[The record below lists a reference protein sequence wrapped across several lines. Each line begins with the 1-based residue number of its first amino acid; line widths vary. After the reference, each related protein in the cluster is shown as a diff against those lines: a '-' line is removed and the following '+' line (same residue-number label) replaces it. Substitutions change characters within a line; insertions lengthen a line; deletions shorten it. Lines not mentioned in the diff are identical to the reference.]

1 MIYMRQVKFQQ
12 CQAFWVNPKI
22 LLSVFVYIIIALIGY
37 QMLPLYMR
45 TTCVLYYG
53 IVSASYL
60 LLVMAQPHRVGGKVF
75 TFPMILSGGLM
86 WWLLGFRDISG
97 VDDETYNMIFDQVAT
112 MSTFRWIDFLYLE
125 PGYLFFNY
133 IISLCTDNYYVFQA
147 IASFIPIF
155 FIYKGFVKYKYLI
168 YIPLAFLLF
177 AMTLFFQML
186 SVSLIRMFIAISLV
200 FYFSLDFLIK
210 AQLKKYILSIILIST
225 IHYSCIIMLIF
236 VPLLIWKKQLEQNW
250 ISFLISLSLI
260 SITGFL
266 VVGRLAAAIGG
277 RYAMYGEV
285 GEGGFNILALD
296 TLPFFIVA
304 FLFKKIIPKIY
315 QSQYMTCVILLAFSS
330 VFSVLSGWVPLGRVI
345 FYTNLSIWIILPA
358 IFKFSRHNWLLVAIF
373 TIIYCF
379 LYLYATQF
387 LVELRA
393 EHLFPYR
400 NIFFTL

>member
-1 MIYMRQVKFQQ
+1 MRQVQYQQ
-12 CQAFWVNPKI
+12 GRASFLLNPEV
-22 LLSVFVYIIIALIGY
+22 LLSAFVYIVIALIGY
-37 QMLPLYMR
+37 QALPPSMQ

-53 IVSASYL
+53 VVSISYL
-60 LLVMAQPHRVGGKVF
+60 LLVIAQPHRVGGKIL
-75 TFPMILSGGLM
+75 TFPVILSGGLM

-97 VDDETYNMIFDQVAT
+97 VDDEAYNIIFDQVAT
-112 MSTFRWIDFLYLE
+112 MNTFHWIDFLYLE
-125 PGYLFFNY
+125 PGYLFLNY
-133 IISLCTDNYYVFQA
+133 IICLCSDNYYVFQA

-155 FIYKGFVKYKYLI
+155 FVFKGFVKYKHLI

-200 FYFSLDFLIK
+200 FYFSLDFLFK
-210 AQLKKYILSIILIST
+210 TKLKKYILSIVLIAT
-225 IHYSCIIMLIF
+225 IHYSSIIMLIF
-236 VPLLIWKKQLEQNW
+236 IPLLIWRKQLEKNW
-250 ISFLISLSLI
+250 ITFLITLSLI
-260 SITGFL
+260 STAGFMI
-266 VVGRLAAAIGG
+266 VGRLAAAIGG
-277 RYAMYGEV
+277 RYSMYGEG
-285 GEGGFNILALD
+285 GEEGFSIMALD

-315 QSQYMTCVILLAFSS
+315 QHQYITCIILLAFSS
-330 VFSVLSGWVPLGRVI
+330 VFSILSEWVPLGRVI

-358 IFKFSRHNWLLVAIF
+358 IFKFSRHNWLLVAVL

-379 LYLYATQF
+379 LYLYTTQF
-387 LVELRA
+387 LVELNT

>member
-1 MIYMRQVKFQQ
+1 
-12 CQAFWVNPKI
+12 
-22 LLSVFVYIIIALIGY
+22 
-37 QMLPLYMR
+37 
-45 TTCVLYYG
+45 
-53 IVSASYL
+53 
-60 LLVMAQPHRVGGKVF
+60 MAQPHRVKGKVL

-97 VDDETYNMIFDQVAT
+97 VDDETYNRIFDQVAT
-112 MSTFRWIDFLYLE
+112 MSTFHWIDFLYLE

-155 FIYKGFVKYKYLI
+155 FIYKGFFKYKHLI
-168 YIPLAFLLF
+168 YVPLAFLLF

-186 SVSLIRMFIAISLV
+186 SVSLIRMFIAIGFV
-200 FYFSLDFLIK
+200 FYFSLDFLFK
-210 AQLKKYILSIILIST
+210 AQLKKYILSITLIAT

-250 ISFLISLSLI
+250 FAFLISLSLI
-260 SITGFL
+260 SIAGFL
-266 VVGRLAAAIGG
+266 LVGRLAAAIGG
-277 RYAMYGEV
+277 RYAMYGES
-285 GEGGFNILALD
+285 GEGGFSIMALD

-304 FLFKKIIPKIY
+304 FLFKIIIPKIY
-315 QSQYMTCVILLAFSS
+315 QPQYMICVILLAFSS
-330 VFSVLSGWVPLGRVI
+330 VFSVLSEWVPLGRII

-358 IFKFSRHNWLLVAIF
+358 IFKFSRCNWLLVAVL
-373 TIIYCF
+373 TIIYSF
-379 LYLYATQF
+379 LYLYTTQF

-400 NIFFTL
+400 NLFFTL